1 MIGKLTVSS
10 PWCSMNAYIWNL
22 YKTSPRFRKINYNRS
37 NCNCVIETIIFIYKN
52 QTIIPL
58 KMITFAIKIFCELL
72 LLLLITLIAGTSL
85 YHKTHNQVRI
95 ITQTLFQAI
104 KSRTIKSKYQL
115 LIERKYLSSLWESL
129 NKFLD
134 KTSELDSVIFNK
146 MVIKYHKAHGRK
158 SIIAF
163 ILKDQFSR
171 KTIKALKNG

>member
-1 MIGKLTVSS
+1 
-10 PWCSMNAYIWNL
+10 
-22 YKTSPRFRKINYNRS
+22 
-37 NCNCVIETIIFIYKN
+37 
-52 QTIIPL
+52 
-58 KMITFAIKIFCELL
+58 MITFAIKIFCELL

-129 NKFLD
+129 NKLLN
-134 KTSELDSVIFNK
+134 KTSELDSVLFNK
-146 MVIKYHKAHGRK
+146 VVIKFHKSRERK

-163 ILKDQFSR
+163 ILKGLHQQKFSR
-171 KTIKALKNG
+171 KTIKTLKNWVDKARGDEIEYINIITNYVA